1 MSFAQVDR
9 ACDARRHDVAAY
21 GRAGVEQ
28 RSMKKLGMKK
38 STPED
43 ELRLPVKLDATSN
56 GEYWPRP
63 LDRALRE
70 VRRHA
75 FENAFA
81 NAQRLGMGRR
91 EFLASACGSATVL
104 LALNQLSCGGGS
116 YQVPREAALDPAAA
130 ASSLAGQELIFD
142 VQTHQVSAERV
153 WWKEDE
159 PNLADFLKTTRQ
171 ADCGAPSWARC
182 FSDDVLVRE
191 VFLNS
196 DTQIAVLSGL
206 WGDPLPMLTEEAAR
220 TRDRVATL
228 GKQRLLIHAVVQ
240 PTTAEWGKI
249 AAEMQRQAETYKPS
263 AWKLYTVWGPERRGW
278 WLTDEIGQKTIEQ
291 GLALGV
297 PLVAVHKGL
306 PLSGMNAEYTRPND
320 VGPAARQFPRATFL
334 IYHSGYEPDQTEG
347 PYDAHATRGVDA
359 LLRSLE
365 ENGIGKDGNV
375 YAELGSTWRE
385 LMKKPDEAAHV
396 LGKLLAHLGEDRIL
410 WGTDAIWFGSPQD
423 QIQAFRAFEI
433 SPEFQ
438 ERYHYPALTPERKAK
453 IFGLNAARV
462 YGVDVAELTRA
473 HRGDALSR
481 AREEYAN
488 APRPSFQTYGPKTR
502 RDMLRL
508 LAFEGGAPH

>member
-1 MSFAQVDR
+1 
-9 ACDARRHDVAAY
+9 
-21 GRAGVEQ
+21 
-28 RSMKKLGMKK
+28 MKK
-38 STPED
+38 SAPD
-43 ELRLPVKLDATSN
+43 ADLRLPVKLDATSN

-70 VRRHA
+70 VRRRA
-75 FENAFA
+75 FDTAIENAR
-81 NAQRLGMGRR
+81 RLGVGRR
-91 EFLASACGSATVL
+91 EFLESACGAATVF

-116 YQVPREAALDPAAA
+116 YQVPQAAALEPEVAEGT
-130 ASSLAGQELIFD
+130 LGGKEFIFD

-153 WWKEDE
+153 WWREDR
-159 PNLADFLKTTRQ
+159 PSLDAFLKTTPQ

-206 WGDPLPMLTEEAAR
+206 WGEPLPMLTEEAAR
-220 TRDRVATL
+220 TRERVATL
-228 GKQRLLIHAVVQ
+228 GRKRLLIQAVVQ
-240 PTTAEWGKI
+240 PTTAPWAEI
-249 AAEMQRQAETYKPS
+249 AADMQRQAEITKPN
-263 AWKLYTVWGPERRGW
+263 AWKFYTVWGPAGKGW
-278 WLTDEIGQKTIEQ
+278 WLTDEIGQKTIEH
-291 GLALGV
+291 GISLGV
-297 PLVAVHKGL
+297 PLIAVHKGL
-306 PLSGMNAEYTRPND
+306 PLTGMNAEYTRPTD

-334 IYHSGYEPDQTEG
+334 VYHSGYEPDLTEG
-347 PYDAHATRGVDA
+347 PYDATATRGVDA
-359 LLRSLE
+359 LIRSLA

-396 LGKLLAHLGEDRIL
+396 LGKLLVHLGEDRIL

-433 SPEFQ
+433 SLEFQ
-438 ERYHYPALTPERKAK
+438 ERFGYPALSAERKAK

-462 YGVDVAELTRA
+462 YGIDVAELTRA
-473 HRGDALSR
+473 QADDPLSR
-481 AREEYAN
+481 ARAEYAN
-488 APRPSFQTYGPKTR
+488 APRPSFHTYGPKTR

-508 LAFEGGAPH
+508 LADSDGTP